1 MDGDGALT
9 LDDARAIL
17 ARLPDWG
24 TQAYFYPGDSLIS
37 FLLKYDATLG
47 LARHFE
53 IKPEW
58 YGGAFSALVSAPVW
72 IVVLLV
78 LLMVARLIGRCLYW
92 LKTMKKRRRFR
103 ARLPSPMNKETSMLT
118 TSYRR
123 HPHSAEGK
131 R

>member
-17 ARLPDWG
+17 ARLSDWAAE
-24 TQAYFYPGDSLIS
+24 AYFYPGDSFIS

-58 YGGAFSALVSAPVW
+58 YGGAFSAFISAVAW

-78 LLMVARLIGRCLYW
+78 LVRVARLIGRGLYW
-92 LKTMKKRRRFR
+92 LRTTKKRRRLR
-103 ARLPSPMNKETSMLT
+103 ARLPSPMNPNP
-118 TSYRR
+118 RR
-123 HPHSAEGK
+123 
-131 R
+131 

>member
-9 LDDARAIL
+9 LVDARAIL
-17 ARLPDWG
+17 ARLSDWAAE
-24 TQAYFYPGDSLIS
+24 AYFYPGDSLIS

-58 YGGAFSALVSAPVW
+58 YGGTFSALVSAPAW

-78 LLMVARLIGRCLYW
+78 LVSVARVMGRGLYW

-103 ARLPSPMNKETSMLT
+103 ARLP
-118 TSYRR
+118 
-123 HPHSAEGK
+123 
-131 R
+131 

>member
-1 MDGDGALT
+1 MAKPPIRLALDMDGDGALT
-9 LDDARAIL
+9 LDDARAVL
-17 ARLPDWG
+17 TRLPDWAA
-24 TQAYFYPGDSLIS
+24 QAYFYPGDSFIS

-58 YGGAFSALVSAPVW
+58 YGGAFSGFISAVVW

-78 LLMVARLIGRCLYW
+78 LVRAGGIMGRGLHW

-103 ARLPSPMNKETSMLT
+103 ARLP
-118 TSYRR
+118 
-123 HPHSAEGK
+123 
-131 R
+131 

>member
-17 ARLPDWG
+17 ARLPDWAAE
-24 TQAYFYPGDSLIS
+24 AYFYPGDSFIS

-58 YGGAFSALVSAPVW
+58 YGGAFSAFISVVVW

-78 LLMVARLIGRCLYW
+78 LVRVARLTGRGFYW
-92 LKTMKKRRRFR
+92 LKTMKKRRRVR
-103 ARLPSPMNKETSMLT
+103 ARLP
-118 TSYRR
+118 
-123 HPHSAEGK
+123 
-131 R
+131 